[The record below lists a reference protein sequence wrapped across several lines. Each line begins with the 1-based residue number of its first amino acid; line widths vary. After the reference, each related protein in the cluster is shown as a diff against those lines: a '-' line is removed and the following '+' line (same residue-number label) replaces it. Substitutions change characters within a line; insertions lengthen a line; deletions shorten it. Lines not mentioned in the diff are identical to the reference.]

1 MSSPNLLQRLTV
13 RQFADRFNGEMVA
26 LGNRFRYF
34 CSATLLGPEDL
45 KEYLDEPVAALPP
58 KLAAVLPPI
67 QILLVPYLRHDGA
80 GQGKKKAEVVVATE
94 KPDEEKA
101 SLSAALIASPD
112 TVLAFAVEEAEVAD
126 YHYRFYRA
134 IAEIIAGDRIPAA
147 FADLL
152 RDEIRAGAHGEVD
165 ESSWRLKVELREG
178 DAEAAKPPRKFT
190 AYVRQS
196 FIDTLTL
203 YLHGICCDIDVD
215 PGPRQLASNLI
226 RKRLRWLRDLYPPPE
241 GYAVLPEDS
250 KS

>member
-1 MSSPNLLQRLTV
+1 
-13 RQFADRFNGEMVA
+13 MVA

-67 QILLVPYLRHDGA
+67 QILLVPYLRHAAA
-80 GQGKKKAEVVVATE
+80 GQGRKKTEVLVATE
-94 KPDEEKA
+94 KPDEEKV

-112 TVLAFAVEEAEVAD
+112 TVLAFAVKEAEVAD

-134 IAEIIAGDRIPAA
+134 IAEIVAGERIPAA

-152 RDEIRAGAHGEVD
+152 RDEIRAGAHGESMRV
-165 ESSWRLKVELREG
+165 LAVEGRTSG
-178 DAEAAKPPRKFT
+178 RRCRCGQAST
-190 AYVRQS
+190 QVHCICRQS

-203 YLHGICCDIDVD
+203 TAGICCDIDVD

-226 RKRLRWLRDLYPPPE
+226 RKRCAGSATSIRPRKATRYFPKTPSRDFT
-241 GYAVLPEDS
+241 
-250 KS
+250 